1 MDRLER
7 RFLRLQGLHDDP
19 ISSDEDDAPSESL
32 DMLESRLRQMQ
43 RRTAL
48 NRERSRAATRLQS
61 RYRGNRIRTLK
72 RRNRETL
79 DRMRRNVEQM
89 KSDPYMDEARSRFFA
104 PESSIIH
111 QNTRHGDITDLIVP
125 YLAIEHRKRE
135 LSRLIDEFNY
145 KYRGQPGVRASTTLQ
160 DGHDRDMI
168 LLPFDVFIRRYLFI
182 SRLIQRIIISS
193 SKRLNLD
200 KEVWE
205 RNDSSEE
212 DEFQDDDEINTFAIY
227 IQEIISNNKIEE
239 LTDEIVDELIREGFS
254 KTLAYRYTSDFV
266 RFLINP

>member
-1 MDRLER
+1 M
-7 RFLRLQGLHDDP
+7 
-19 ISSDEDDAPSESL
+19 
-32 DMLESRLRQMQ
+32 
-43 RRTAL
+43 
-48 NRERSRAATRLQS
+48 
-61 RYRGNRIRTLK
+61 
-72 RRNRETL
+72 
-79 DRMRRNVEQM
+79 
-89 KSDPYMDEARSRFFA
+89 
-104 PESSIIH
+104 
-111 QNTRHGDITDLIVP
+111 
-125 YLAIEHRKRE
+125 AIEHRKRE

-182 SRLIQRIIISS
+182 SRLIQKIIISS

>member
-1 MDRLER
+1 MDVSKKIEI
-7 RFLRLQGLHDDP
+7 FEKSFG
-19 ISSDEDDAPSESL
+19 
-32 DMLESRLRQMQ
+32 
-43 RRTAL
+43 
-48 NRERSRAATRLQS
+48 RSPRVLVV
-61 RYRGNRIRTLK
+61 K
-72 RRNRETL
+72 
-79 DRMRRNVEQM
+79 MV
-89 KSDPYMDEARSRFFA
+89 
-104 PESSIIH
+104 
-111 QNTRHGDITDLIVP
+111 
-125 YLAIEHRKRE
+125 
-135 LSRLIDEFNY
+135 
-145 KYRGQPGVRASTTLQ
+145 Q

-182 SRLIQRIIISS
+182 SRLIQKIIISS